1 MSTYLDTIV
10 NEDNAFISLLW
21 LLNQVWSIETQF
33 TGKKRMKK
41 NKWYTALEMQKKD
54 QTNKPH
60 GLRNN

>member
-41 NKWYTALEMQKKD
+41 NKWYTALEM
-54 QTNKPH
+54 
-60 GLRNN
+60 